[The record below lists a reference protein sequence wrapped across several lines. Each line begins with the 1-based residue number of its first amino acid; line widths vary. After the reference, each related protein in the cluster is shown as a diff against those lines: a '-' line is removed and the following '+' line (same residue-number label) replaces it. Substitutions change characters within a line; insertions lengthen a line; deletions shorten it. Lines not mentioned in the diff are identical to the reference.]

1 MDIVKASVQKSSGGR
16 VARFPYTIVGE
27 IVAES
32 PSGLTIYGHR
42 DGGDTDREF
51 EFRRGEISSIQR
63 NVPAP
68 I

>member
-32 PSGLTIYGHR
+32 PAGLTIYGHR
-42 DGGDTDREF
+42 DGSDNDREF
-51 EFRRGEISSIQR
+51 EFRRGEIRSVQR
-63 NVPAP
+63 NVPAEA
-68 I
+68 